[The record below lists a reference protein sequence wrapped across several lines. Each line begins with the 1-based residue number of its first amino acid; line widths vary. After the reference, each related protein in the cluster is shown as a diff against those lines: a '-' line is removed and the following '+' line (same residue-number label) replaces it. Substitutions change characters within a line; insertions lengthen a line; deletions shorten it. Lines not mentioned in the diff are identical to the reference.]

1 MASAT
6 KAEKAVHTPIQV
18 HVLRLVSSPTG
29 TKFAELKVNAYGK
42 WYSRLFPI
50 SRLAELDGKVLFD
63 WLGEQSAP
71 VFGRKERAAVFQQV
85 EIQVRK
91 MLTEHGRAPTEP
103 TSVPVAERHGWTAKH
118 FVSLYG
124 AHSPKNCEIL
134 ISPKLTM
141 ADRRHFGNV
150 SLARVQKFYRAYGSE
165 EPACQ
170 VLR

>member
-42 WYSRLFPI
+42 WYSRL
-50 SRLAELDGKVLFD
+50 L
-63 WLGEQSAP
+63 LGEQSAP

-91 MLTEHGRAPTEP
+91 MLTEH
-103 TSVPVAERHGWTAKH
+103 VARPP
-118 FVSLYG
+118 
-124 AHSPKNCEIL
+124 SP
-134 ISPKLTM
+134 P
-141 ADRRHFGNV
+141 R
-150 SLARVQKFYRAYGSE
+150 
-165 EPACQ
+165 CQ
-170 VLR
+170 